1 MNFQNQLDWMPTML
15 DDLPVPEQIDLETLQ
30 SAIMFECGL
39 LTPLYSEPEIMRR
52 AILQW
57 FRERQWTFEKLIQ
70 IIEAEYSPIENTD
83 RYEEYTKNGT
93 DSRTGSETINRTASG
108 STSSQ
113 ESSTTSRTQNT
124 TDSVTASSD
133 TEDKVSAY
141 NVDTYSP
148 SSQRTGEN
156 TSGGERD
163 ETESITVSDTG
174 SGTSSNQSTDSHAR
188 QDSGTTEEKLLRH
201 VHGNIGVTSNVQ
213 LINEQLSL
221 LHDFNIYQWIAIN
234 LRSSLF
240 LEVW

>member
-70 IIEAEYSPIENTD
+70 IIEADYSPIENTD

-93 DSRTGSETINRTASG
+93 DSRTGSETINRTG
-108 STSSQ
+108 SSQ
-113 ESSTTSRTQNT
+113 DSTARTLNT

-148 SSQRTGEN
+148 SSQRTGDN

-163 ETESITVSDTG
+163 ESESITVSGTT
-174 SGTSSNQSTDSHAR
+174 SGTDSHAR
-188 QDSGTTEEKLLRH
+188 QDSGTTEEKLVRH

-221 LHDFNIYQWIAIN
+221 LHDFNIYQWISIN

>member
-39 LTPLYSEPEIMRR
+39 LTPLYSEPEVMRR

-57 FRERQWTFEKLIQ
+57 FTERQWTFEKLIQ

-93 DSRTGSETINRTASG
+93 DSRTGSETINRTGNSQD
-108 STSSQ
+108 ST
-113 ESSTTSRTQNT
+113 ERTLNT

-163 ETESITVSDTG
+163 ESESITT
-174 SGTSSNQSTDSHAR
+174 SGTTSGTDSHAR
-188 QDSGTTEEKLLRH
+188 TDSGTSEEKLLRH